1 MRQIERSLNRISA
14 AGDEKK
20 ILVRIHPE
28 VALQMIEK
36 EANFLKRLRKA
47 TKLVL
52 DIRDDPLLREDEFR
66 MLSGP
71 AEVDVTSRYTA
82 A

>member
-1 MRQIERSLNRISA
+1 MCCYL
-14 AGDEKK
+14 
-20 ILVRIHPE
+20 
-28 VALQMIEK
+28 LQACRMMIEK

-71 AEVDVTSRYTA
+71 AEVDVTSRYA
-82 A
+82 AA